1 MVHNSFSRKRGI
13 PMLKKILIS
22 AAVIA
27 ACSASPAMAYVFGG
41 SNLGVFGY
49 PKYSG
54 YLSYDPDY
62 NEMQRYLDDV
72 KKYVENCNYD
82 IQRIQEARD
91 NAIEEASRKV
101 NEYNMSHSMY

>member
-1 MVHNSFSRKRGI
+1 
-13 PMLKKILIS
+13 MLKKILIS

-27 ACSASPAMAYVFGG
+27 ACTASPSIAYVFGG
-41 SNLGVFGY
+41 SNLGAFGY
-49 PKYSG
+49 PEFSG

-82 IQRIQEARD
+82 IKRIQEAQEK
-91 NAIEEASRKV
+91 AINEANRRV
-101 NEYNMSHSMY
+101 NEYNRSHSMY

>member
-1 MVHNSFSRKRGI
+1 MI
-13 PMLKKILIS
+13 KKILVPTAILFS
-22 AAVIA
+22 VL
-27 ACSASPAMAYVFGG
+27 SFPSMAYVFGG

-49 PKYSG
+49 PEFSG

-82 IQRIQEARD
+82 IQRIQEAQEK
-91 NAIEEASRKV
+91 AINEANRKV